1 MNKKRIKKIVKII
14 LITLVSLVLILVIV
28 AIAIYN
34 FVIKPNADKITEAVN
49 VILQDEEIL
58 EEIRPYL
65 TEEEFEKIA
74 GDVDISDMEGISGLE
89 KDPASE
95 EVPGTDDVNN
105 TLVQNED
112 GAKKPQKDKSQYS
125 SNYEYV
131 KDNVDSK
138 DFEVGVEFASRIDV
152 GYVLGIVSGGITD
165 AERQEL
171 KDYLKKHFTSEEIAT
186 GIRLYTK
193 YSYLLK

>member
-1 MNKKRIKKIVKII
+1 MNNKKVKKIIKIT
-14 LITLVSLVLILVIV
+14 LITLASLLFALVIAV
-28 AIAIYN
+28 LAVYN
-34 FVIKPNADKITEAVN
+34 FVIKPNAEKITEAVN

-65 TEEEFEKIA
+65 TEEEFERIA
-74 GDVDISDMEGISGLE
+74 GDVDISDMEGISEME
-89 KDPASE
+89 KNPASE

-105 TLVQNED
+105 TLVQNKD
-112 GAKKPQKDKSQYS
+112 STKKPQKDKSQYS

-131 KDNVDSK
+131 KDNVDSN

-171 KDYLKKHFTSEEIAT
+171 KTYLKKHFTSEEIAM

-193 YSYLLK
+193 YSYLLN